1 MRTETGNKMTL
12 RLVLG
17 GLFVISILGYIAELG
32 IFQDDTSQE
41 GEQFPD
47 GKKEGIHKTWKD
59 FGFPLFVS
67 TGAFR

>member
-41 GEQFPD
+41 GSNFSDE
-47 GKKEGIHKTWKD
+47 KEGIHKTLKD

>member
-32 IFQDDTSQE
+32 IF
-41 GEQFPD
+41 
-47 GKKEGIHKTWKD
+47 
-59 FGFPLFVS
+59 
-67 TGAFR
+67 